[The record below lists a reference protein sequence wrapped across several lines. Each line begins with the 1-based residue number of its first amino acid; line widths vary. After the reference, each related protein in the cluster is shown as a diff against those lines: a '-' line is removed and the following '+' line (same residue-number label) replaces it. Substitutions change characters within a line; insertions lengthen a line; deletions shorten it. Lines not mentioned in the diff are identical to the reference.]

1 MDEKFSFD
9 QLASSKA
16 FRMTAVAVL
25 GFLALF
31 LLVKTV
37 DLLVYGVGRSDVY
50 PAKTI
55 SVEGTGEARMI
66 PDIAQI
72 TYSVTEQGATVSEAQ
87 DKATTKMDA
96 ALAAVEA
103 LGVEEKDVKTVGY
116 NVYPRYEYQ
125 QSCYSGICPPVTSS
139 PRIIGYEVSQSIE
152 LKVRDTSKAGEV
164 LQALGTTGVQNIS
177 GPNFVVDDTDA
188 VSAEARELAIVEAK
202 EKAKRLAKDLGVSLG
217 NVVSFSESSGYYP
230 MYDSYYGKGA
240 GMEEAMMSAPSLPVG
255 EEETTITVYIV
266 YEIR

>member
-103 LGVEEKDVKTVGY
+103 LGV
-116 NVYPRYEYQ
+116 
-125 QSCYSGICPPVTSS
+125 
-139 PRIIGYEVSQSIE
+139 
-152 LKVRDTSKAGEV
+152 
-164 LQALGTTGVQNIS
+164 
-177 GPNFVVDDTDA
+177 
-188 VSAEARELAIVEAK
+188 
-202 EKAKRLAKDLGVSLG
+202 
-217 NVVSFSESSGYYP
+217 
-230 MYDSYYGKGA
+230 
-240 GMEEAMMSAPSLPVG
+240 
-255 EEETTITVYIV
+255 
-266 YEIR
+266 